1 MATVVLIVQPRAVSE
16 NDDKELANM
25 MADLEVENKEVRLQ
39 LFNHV
44 RTRIYL

>member
-25 MADLEVENKEVRLQ
+25 MADLEVENKEVCLQ